1 MNDDAELMVEYL
13 VSLQFYSDDDEFIYS
28 RDKKYRIHILGI
40 RPSVQSFISQ
50 LVSPI
55 NLIRQSRYR
64 EYLEQIRETLEFDI
78 DEVWG
83 EFKDNIS
90 DLSDHDLS
98 MELVVNFLVG
108 PIRSNIQQREFNRL
122 IENLKS
128 SLLLDLDDS
137 ASKSKIQSALED
149 AFARNDESV
158 SMLYSLSFLRYI
170 VTEFGNDDILEDTE
184 RYISSYTRKLK
195 AKLKNGI
202 VTLSKE
208 GDSI

>member
-184 RYISSYTRKLK
+184 RRISSYILILIYITTNVKIDLW
-195 AKLKNGI
+195 
-202 VTLSKE
+202 
-208 GDSI
+208 